1 MKAILAALVSAGLLA
16 AFAGT
21 ASAGSDNDSDHK
33 YRRHHARQYY
43 KAPSGVTER
52 QLRNLRA
59 YERGEYY
66 ERDSNALPVGSR
78 AWWEQKERESGGDN
92 RP

>member
-1 MKAILAALVSAGLLA
+1 MKAILAALMSAGLLV
-16 AFAGT
+16 AFAGA
-21 ASAGSDNDSDHK
+21 ASAGSDGDHK

-43 KAPSGVTER
+43 KAPSGATER

-78 AWWEQKERESGGDN
+78 AWWEQKERESGGDA

>member
-1 MKAILAALVSAGLLA
+1 MKAILAALVSASLLA

-21 ASAGSDNDSDHK
+21 ASAASDNDHK
-33 YRRHHARQYY
+33 YRRHHSGKYY

-52 QLRNLRA
+52 QWRNLRA

-78 AWWEQKERESGGDN
+78 PWWEQKERESGGDN
-92 RP
+92 RR

>member
-1 MKAILAALVSAGLLA
+1 MKAILAALVSAGLLV

-21 ASAGSDNDSDHK
+21 ASAGSDNDHK
-33 YRRHHARQYY
+33 YRRYHSGKYY
-43 KAPSGVTER
+43 NAPSGISER

-59 YERGEYY
+59 YERGQYY

-78 AWWEQKERESGGDN
+78 AWWEQKERESGGDT